1 MKYFTKLVFS
11 FLLFSLFSIAVK
23 TQPIFPDA
31 GEVFRDDVVAR
42 VDIFIHPDT
51 LNWIYQ
57 NVESDIEW
65 RADFV
70 FNNGT
75 VHDTIEEIGFRLR
88 GNTSRYS
95 AKKSFKVSFNTYE
108 SGRKYYGLEKM
119 NLNGE
124 HNDPTVARA
133 KIGWDLF
140 REAGIPAPRA
150 NHVKVYINNNYYGL
164 YANVEHIDEEF
175 ADSRFDNQNGN
186 LYKCLWPA
194 DLNYLG
200 QNPDL
205 YKFQSGDRRA
215 YDLKT
220 NKAADDYSD
229 LAHFIDVL
237 NNTPINDL
245 ACELEKVFNVQD
257 YLKVAATDIF
267 IANWDG
273 YIYNKNNF
281 YLYRNTKTGKFEYIP
296 YDVDNT
302 FGIDW
307 FGINWATRDIYN
319 WEHSSEYRPL
329 FERLM
334 EVPKYRDW
342 YSYFLNEIA
351 EIMHPDHFFDRLDQ
365 LRDQLYPHITDDPF
379 YPLDYGYSPQDFL
392 SAYATGTGAHVPF
405 GLKDYTSTRINAI
418 NQQIQLNN
426 ISPIIQYLDV
436 SHSGAGSSMGVMATV
451 LDDQENVSVEL
462 IYNFNFSGW
471 ETTAM
476 TEGENHVFEAELTIP
491 SGEST
496 LQYQV
501 KATDISGFTT
511 LYPCDPVEISFGAG
525 QSYQIYIN
533 ELLASNQNGITDEYG
548 EYEDW
553 AEIYNAGDEPV
564 WLGDKYLTDNLDNPD
579 KWQFPDYTI
588 QPKEFLIIWCDDDP
602 NQGIFHTTFKLAKEG
617 EELAIFD
624 NETTGY
630 AQIDAVI
637 FGAQQTDVSY
647 GRSEDAGGE
656 WIFFEDPTPGASNG
670 TSSLIGESIIPEGFI
685 AYPNPTDSDL
695 LFFNKTIS
703 FRITDL
709 AGRILDEK
717 ADVAFYGTE
726 RLSPGI
732 YFIKTSDGEV
742 FKIIKQ

>member
-1 MKYFTKLVFS
+1 MKSFTQLVFS
-11 FLLFSLFSIAVK
+11 ILLIFLLSFTGKA
-23 TQPIFPDA
+23 QPNFPDA
-31 GEVFRDDVVAR
+31 GEVYRDDVVAR

-75 VHDTIEEIGFRLR
+75 VHDTIYEIGFRLR
-88 GNTSRYS
+88 GNTSRQS

-133 KIGWDLF
+133 KIGWDLY

-150 NHVKVYINNNYYGL
+150 NHVQVFINNNYYGL

-205 YKFQSGDRRA
+205 YKFQAGDRRA

-229 LAHFIDVL
+229 IAHFIDVL
-237 NNTPINDL
+237 NNTPINEL

-257 YLKVAATDIF
+257 YLKVAAIDIF

-273 YIYNKNNF
+273 YIFNKNNF

-307 FGINWATRDIYN
+307 FSINWATRDIYN
-319 WEHSSEYRPL
+319 WENPSEYRPL

-334 EVPKYRDW
+334 QVQKYRDW
-342 YSYFLNEIA
+342 YSWHLDNIV
-351 EIMHPDHFFDRLDQ
+351 EIMNPDTFFARLDQ
-365 LRDQLYPHITDDPF
+365 LRDQLYPHIIDDPY
-379 YPLDYGYSPQDFL
+379 YPLDYGYSPQDFMN
-392 SAYATGTGAHVPF
+392 AYATGTGAHVPF
-405 GLKDYTSTRINAI
+405 GLKDYTTTRISSI
-418 NQQIQLNN
+418 DQQIQLNN
-426 ISPIIQYLDV
+426 IQPVIQYTDV
-436 SHSGAGSSMGVMATV
+436 DHNGPGTMLEVAATII
-451 LDDQENVSVEL
+451 DDQENVAAEL
-462 IYNFNFSGW
+462 VFNFNFSGW
-471 ETTAM
+471 ESAAM
-476 TEGENHVFEAELTIP
+476 TESGNHVFEAELAIP

-496 LQYQV
+496 LQYQL

-511 LYPCDPVEISFGAG
+511 LYPCDPVEINFGAG
-525 QSYQIYIN
+525 QSYQLYIN

-548 EYEDW
+548 QHEDW
-553 AEIYNAGDEPV
+553 TEIYNAGDEPV

-588 QPKEFLIIWCDDDP
+588 QPQEFLIIWCDDDP

-624 NETTGY
+624 NEATGF
-630 AQIDAVI
+630 AQIDAVV
-637 FGAQQTDVSY
+637 FGAQQSDISY
-647 GRSEDAGGE
+647 GRSEDTGSE
-656 WIFFEDPTPGASNG
+656 WIFFEDPTPGASNS
-670 TSSLIGESIIPEGFI
+670 TSSLINEPFVSAGFI
-685 AYPNPTDSDL
+685 AYPNPSDSDL
-695 LFFNKTIS
+695 LFFNKNVS
-703 FRITDL
+703 FRIADIT
-709 AGRILDEK
+709 GRVLDEK
-717 ADVAFYGTE
+717 SDVAFYVTE
-726 RLSPGI
+726 KLSPGI
-732 YFIKTSDGEV
+732 YFIKTTDGEV